1 LAPRGT
7 WPLERGDRP
16 LPRPQ
21 IALLLAVV
29 LTCVGCSS
37 APESSPEAAPEAGV
51 VARVTDGDTLRLR
64 DGRRIRLVQID
75 APERDTE
82 CYGRAAGAALAR
94 LTPPGTRVMLERDPS
109 LDGRDGY
116 GRLLRYVL
124 VGELDVNLELV
135 RLGAAAPYFFRG
147 ERGRQAGSLLS
158 AAEAARAHRRGLWGA
173 CPDARLAPDR
183 GLVTGA

>member
-1 LAPRGT
+1 
-7 WPLERGDRP
+7 
-16 LPRPQ
+16 
-21 IALLLAVV
+21 V
-29 LTCVGCSS
+29 LTCLGCSS
-37 APESSPEAAPEAGV
+37 AGDPSPPAGSESGIVE
-51 VARVTDGDTLRLR
+51 RVTDGDTLRLR
-64 DGRRIRLVQID
+64 DGRRVRLVQID

-94 LTPPGTRVMLERDPS
+94 LAPPGTRVTLERDPS
-109 LDGRDGY
+109 LDARDGY

-135 RLGAAAPYFFRG
+135 RLGAAAPYFYRG
-147 ERGRQAGSLLS
+147 AKGRQAGSLLS